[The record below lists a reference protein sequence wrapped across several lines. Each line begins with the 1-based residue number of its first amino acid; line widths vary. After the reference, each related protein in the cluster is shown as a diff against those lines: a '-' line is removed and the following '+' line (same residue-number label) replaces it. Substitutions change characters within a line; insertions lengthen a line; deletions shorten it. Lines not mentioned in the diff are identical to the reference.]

1 MTHPA
6 DSSEDF
12 SDMSSIIKLDNV
24 TKHYPMGDVLVK
36 ALNGVSLEIR
46 EGEFVS
52 IIGSS
57 GSGKST
63 LMHIIGL
70 LDQPTSGKI
79 YLQRKDVSSLTQ
91 EERSTLR
98 NEYLG
103 FVFQSFNLL
112 PRTTAVENV
121 GLPLLYAGYDRN
133 ERNSMAQAALEKV
146 GLGDRLDHTST
157 QLSGGQQQRVAIAR
171 ALVNS
176 PKLILAD
183 EPTGNLD
190 SKSGTEIMN
199 ILGDLNKAGNTIVL
213 VTHEPDIARATK
225 RVIEVKDG
233 LIIADKSNGHK

>member
-1 MTHPA
+1 
-6 DSSEDF
+6 
-12 SDMSSIIKLDNV
+12 MSSIIKLDNV